1 MKTNSEKRFLFR
13 LARELGYTM
22 SRLMEEMDSRE
33 IAEWIAFFMLEN
45 EEDKKPKTDP
55 KVLGERMKASM
66 GAYNL
71 SMQGNKR

>member
-22 SRLMEEMDSRE
+22 SRLMREMDSRE
-33 IAEWIAFFMLEN
+33 IAEWIAFFSLES
-45 EEDKKPKTDP
+45 EDEKKPKQTDP

-71 SMQGNKR
+71 GRKSR